1 MIKRCDEN
9 KVTIQLYVDVQ
20 ATMWGEAAKDSY
32 YPINIPDYAS
42 NILGPRRTFYINK
55 NRADRELLTS
65 NVKVRSVNNIF
76 LIDQRL
82 TDKWTNQH

>member
-1 MIKRCDEN
+1 MIKRYDEN
-9 KVTIQLYVDVQ
+9 KVTIQLHVDVQ

-82 TDKWTNQH
+82 TDNWTNQH

>member
-1 MIKRCDEN
+1 MIKRYDEN

-32 YPINIPDYAS
+32 HTINIPDYAS

-82 TDKWTNQH
+82 TDNWTNQH

>member
-1 MIKRCDEN
+1 MIKRYDEN
-9 KVTIQLYVDVQ
+9 KVTIQLFVDVQ

-55 NRADRELLTS
+55 NRADRELLAS
-65 NVKVRSVNNIF
+65 NVKVR
-76 LIDQRL
+76 RAY
-82 TDKWTNQH
+82 

>member
-1 MIKRCDEN
+1 MIKRYDEN

-55 NRADRELLTS
+55 NRADRELLAS
-65 NVKVRSVNNIF
+65 NVKVRRAYCTILSHKF
-76 LIDQRL
+76 K
-82 TDKWTNQH
+82 DKRE

>member
-1 MIKRCDEN
+1 MVFLALSNTYNQR
-9 KVTIQLYVDVQ
+9 YVDVQ

-55 NRADRELLTS
+55 NRADRELLAS
-65 NVKVRSVNNIF
+65 NVKVRIAYYTILSHKF
-76 LIDQRL
+76 K
-82 TDKWTNQH
+82 DKRE

>member
-1 MIKRCDEN
+1 MIKRYEEN

-55 NRADRELLTS
+55 NRADRELLAS
-65 NVKVRSVNNIF
+65 NVKVRRAYYTILSHEF
-76 LIDQRL
+76 E
-82 TDKWTNQH
+82 DKRE

>member
-1 MIKRCDEN
+1 MIKRYDEN

-55 NRADRELLTS
+55 NRADRELLAS
-65 NVKVRSVNNIF
+65 NVKVR
-76 LIDQRL
+76 RAY
-82 TDKWTNQH
+82 